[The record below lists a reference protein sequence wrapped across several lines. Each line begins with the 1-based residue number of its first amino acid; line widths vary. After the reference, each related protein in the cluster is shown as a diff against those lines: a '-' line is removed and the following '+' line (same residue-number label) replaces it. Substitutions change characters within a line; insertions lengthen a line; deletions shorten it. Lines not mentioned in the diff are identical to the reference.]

1 MIAVIEH
8 DGNDKNGGRGDVDV
22 PITKVITVLIKNE
35 DAIGCRQRKRVVSK
49 YFEAKKKKKN
59 PVLEI

>member
-8 DGNDKNGGRGDVDV
+8 DGNDKNGGGDVDV
-22 PITKVITVLIKNE
+22 PITKVTTMLIKNE